1 MAEYIARPLAA
12 ARGAKQLNYCTMLWV
27 VDEQTGGEFEAL
39 HGEFPVV
46 VAGVVESTLNHSI
59 LSQLFQHPHRLVLH
73 ARLVERCIDKHTL
86 PLLPTDGTDRQID
99 GHRWTDRISSMAFIS
114 SMPARWN
121 AV

>member
-1 MAEYIARPLAA
+1 
-12 ARGAKQLNYCTMLWV
+12 MLWV

-46 VAGVVESTLNHSI
+46 VAGVVESILNHSI

-86 PLLPTDGTDRQID
+86 PLLPTDGTDGQID
-99 GHRWTDRISSMAFIS
+99 GHTDGQTEF
-114 SMPARWN
+114 PAWHSYPPCPPDGMLYDK
-121 AV
+121 